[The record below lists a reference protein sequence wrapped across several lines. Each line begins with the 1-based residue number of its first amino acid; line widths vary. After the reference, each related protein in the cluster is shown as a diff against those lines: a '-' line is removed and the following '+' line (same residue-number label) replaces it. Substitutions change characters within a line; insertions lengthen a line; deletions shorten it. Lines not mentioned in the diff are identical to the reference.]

1 MVRYALVK
9 KLLQEFKAFAA
20 GGNMVDLAIGV
31 ILGIAFGKVVDSLAN
46 DVIGNFIAAVFGA
59 PNLDGWVI
67 HLRHGSIAIGTF
79 AGQLLNFL
87 IIAGVLFLVVKMLK
101 AIGIGNFRAQGQREC
116 PFCREF
122 VSVDAVRCKHCT
134 SQLKAVIDGDEG
146 ADERVQPA

>member
-1 MVRYALVK
+1 MVRYPTVK

-59 PNLDGWVI
+59 PNLDGWVV
-67 HLRHGSIAIGTF
+67 HLRHGSISIGTF
-79 AGQLLNFL
+79 AGSLLNFL
-87 IIAGVLFLVVKMLK
+87 IIASVLFLVVKMLK
-101 AIGIGNFRAQGQREC
+101 RIGIGNFRAQGQREC
-116 PFCREF
+116 PYCREF

-134 SQLKAVIDGDEG
+134 SDLKAVIDGDEG
-146 ADERVQPA
+146 ADERLTPA

>member
-116 PFCREF
+116 PYCREF
-122 VSVDAVRCKHCT
+122 VAVDAIRCRHCT
-134 SQLKAVIDGDEG
+134 SDLQAVIDGDEG
-146 ADERVQPA
+146 ADERVAPA